1 MSVSLKFCILLAA
14 FFLVACIPEPLK
26 ISEGHIR
33 EPVSPPE
40 TGDIP
45 SPVLD
50 APTLPP
56 PKTQRPDELFTVV
69 VHDVPVRELLF
80 ALARDA
86 QINVDIGPGISG
98 PISINAIDQSLIQI
112 LERLKRQVNL
122 RYRLENELLIISQD
136 TPYFVH
142 YSVPYINIVRSSS
155 GEVNIS
161 TQIAA
166 TGTGASDGGGGGG
179 DNNSSTQIKNTSDN
193 KFWDTLIANMRSIL
207 QIGDSAGGPGGNS
220 STSKNSGVG
229 ANSGAGSPVVV
240 AANPES
246 GIISVNATQ
255 KQHGEIQRYLDKV
268 LEHVRRQVLIEATVV
283 EVQLGDHYQAGVDWS
298 LLADNNKATFTQ
310 SLVGANLAASPFF
323 SLAYTGT
330 DLAATVKLL
339 DEFGT
344 TKVLSS
350 PKLMVLNNQTAL
362 LKVVDNRVY
371 FTTTVET
378 DTTQGVSVTTF
389 ETKVHTIPVGFVMS
403 VTPQI
408 SRDRSVIINARPTIS
423 RIIRFVSDPN
433 PALAVVGT
441 ENLIPEIQVRE
452 MESILKIQ
460 DGDIGIIG
468 GLMQDDVGES
478 TSGVPF
484 LDRIP
489 YLGNLFS
496 FKDNDYKKT
505 ELVIFIRPQVIESAS
520 LDSELRRFKNFLDA
534 PASGTQ

>member
-1 MSVSLKFCILLAA
+1 ML
-14 FFLVACIPEPLK
+14 
-26 ISEGHIR
+26 G
-33 EPVSPPE
+33 
-40 TGDIP
+40 
-45 SPVLD
+45 
-50 APTLPP
+50 APILPP

-69 VHDVPVRELLF
+69 IHDVPVRELLF

-86 QINVDIGPGISG
+86 QINVDIAPGISG
-98 PISINAIDQSLIQI
+98 QVSINAIDQSLIQI
-112 LERLKRQVNL
+112 LERLKRQVDI
-122 RYRLENELLIISQD
+122 RYRLQNELLIISPD

-142 YSVPYINIVRSSS
+142 YSVPYPNIVRTSS
-155 GEVNIS
+155 GKVTIS

-166 TGTGASDGGGGGG
+166 TGTGESDGGGGGDG
-179 DNNSSTQIKNTSDN
+179 NNSSTQIKNTTDN
-193 KFWDTLIANMRSIL
+193 NFWDTLVANMRSIL
-207 QIGDSAGGPGGNS
+207 HID
-220 STSKNSGVG
+220 G
-229 ANSGAGSPVVV
+229 ASDSGADSPVVV
-240 AANPES
+240 AANPGS

-255 KQHGEIQRYLDKV
+255 QQHGEIQLYLDKV
-268 LEHVRRQVLIEATVV
+268 LEHARRQVLIEATVV
-283 EVQLGDHYQAGVDWS
+283 EVQLSDHYQAGVDWR

-330 DLAATVKLL
+330 DLASTVTLL

-389 ETKVHTIPVGFVMS
+389 ETEVHTVPVGFVMS

-408 SRDRSVIINARPTIS
+408 SRNRSVIINARPTIS
-423 RIIRFVSDPN
+423 RIIRFVADPN

-452 MESILKIQ
+452 IESILKIQ

-468 GLMQDDVGES
+468 GLMQDDVDES

-505 ELVIFIRPQVIESAS
+505 ELVIFIRPQIIDSAS
-520 LDSELRRFKNFLDA
+520 LDSDLRRFKKFLSEPVA
-534 PASGTQ
+534 GTH